1 MAKLKAGT
9 VSGLQVDTLAGA
21 IDAEFSALWGVHKD
35 IDLPNDVHAVED
47 RRLMFV
53 AIARGVLLY
62 LHNHRDDIATTED
75 QAGGIV
81 NSEHVH
87 QLEFDWE

>member
-9 VSGLQVDTLAGA
+9 VTGLQTDTLAGA
-21 IDAEFSALWGVHKD
+21 IDAEFVSLWGVHKD
-35 IDLPNDVHAVED
+35 IALPNDIDAIED
-47 RRLMFV
+47 RRLLFV

-62 LHNHRDDIATTED
+62 LHNHRGDIATTED
-75 QAGGIV
+75 DVGGIL
-81 NSEHVH
+81 NSDHLH